1 VLFGGSRLAG
11 ENSPGGNVIRF
22 RLGAADGVTMT
33 VNAKQPGPEL
43 EAKEVDLSVDF
54 ASALGLRQEPYERL
68 IGDALD
74 GNLRRFGRED
84 IVEETWRVVQPI
96 LDHPGPIRHYPR
108 GSWGPEAADA
118 LLESGEWVGPK
129 PAPQA

>member
-1 VLFGGSRLAG
+1 
-11 ENSPGGNVIRF
+11 
-22 RLGAADGVTMT
+22 MT
-33 VNAKQPGPEL
+33 VNAKEPGPEL
-43 EAKEVDLSVDF
+43 DAQEVDLSVDF
-54 ASALGLRQEPYERL
+54 ASALGMRQEPYERL

-96 LDHPGPIRHYPR
+96 LDHPGPIRHYVR

-118 LLESGEWVGPK
+118 LLDGGEWVGPK
-129 PAPQA
+129 TAPGT